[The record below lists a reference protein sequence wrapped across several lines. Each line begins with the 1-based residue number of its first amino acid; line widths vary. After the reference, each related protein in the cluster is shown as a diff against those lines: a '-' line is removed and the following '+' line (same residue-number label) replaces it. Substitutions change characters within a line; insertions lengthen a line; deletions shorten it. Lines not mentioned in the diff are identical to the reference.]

1 MIPLILLVKTGLY
14 LLMALSLLAA
24 IGVVTFRNIFHS
36 ALALA
41 GTLLGV
47 AGIYLALRADFL
59 AVVQVLLYVGAV
71 MTLILFAIM
80 LTHRLGDQT
89 IPQANRQSGPALVGL
104 LIFMA
109 LLGSLFLKTNWPISQ
124 AALTPVTALTLAN
137 ALLGEYVFPFEV
149 VSIVL
154 LAALIGA
161 VVIARKD

>member
-1 MIPLILLVKTGLY
+1 MSPLVLLVKTGIY

-24 IGVVTFRNIFHS
+24 VGVVTFRNIFHS

-59 AVVQVLLYVGAV
+59 AGVQILLYVGAV
-71 MTLILFAIM
+71 VTLILFAIM
-80 LTHRLGDQT
+80 LTHRLGDPT
-89 IPQANRQSGPALVGL
+89 IPQANKQSGPALAGL
-104 LIFMA
+104 LILAA
-109 LLGSLFLKTNWPISQ
+109 LLGSLFLKTNWPVSE
-124 AALTPVTALTLAN
+124 AALTPVTVRVLAK
-137 ALLGEYVFPFEV
+137 ALLGEFVFPFEV

-161 VVIARKD
+161 IVIARKD

>member
-1 MIPLILLVKTGLY
+1 MMPLVWLVKTGIY
-14 LLMALSLLAA
+14 LLMAASLLAA
-24 IGVVTFRNIFHS
+24 VGVVTFRNIFHS

-59 AVVQVLLYVGAV
+59 AVVQILLYVGAV

-80 LTHRLGDQT
+80 LTHRLGSQT
-89 IPQANRQSGPALVGL
+89 VPQANKQSGPALAGL
-104 LIFMA
+104 LILA
-109 LLGSLFLKTNWPISQ
+109 GLLSSLFLKTNWPVSE
-124 AALTPVTALTLAN
+124 AALAPVTVLALAK
-137 ALLGEYVFPFEV
+137 ALLGEFVFPFEV

>member
-1 MIPLILLVKTGLY
+1 MMPLVWLVKTGIY
-14 LLMALSLLAA
+14 LLMAASLLAA
-24 IGVVTFRNIFHS
+24 VGVVTFRNIFHS

-59 AVVQVLLYVGAV
+59 AVVQILLYVGAV

-80 LTHRLGDQT
+80 LTHRLGSQAV
-89 IPQANRQSGPALVGL
+89 PQANKQSGPALAGL
-104 LIFMA
+104 LIFVA
-109 LLGSLFLKTNWPISQ
+109 LLSSLFLKTNWPVSE
-124 AALTPVTALTLAN
+124 AALAPVTALDLAK
-137 ALLGEYVFPFEV
+137 ALLGEFVFPFEV

>member
-1 MIPLILLVKTGLY
+1 MPLVWLVKTGIY
-14 LLMALSLLAA
+14 LLMAASLLAA
-24 IGVVTFRNIFHS
+24 VGVVTFRNIFHS

-59 AVVQVLLYVGAV
+59 AVVQILLYVGAV

-80 LTHRLGDQT
+80 LTHRLGSQT
-89 IPQANRQSGPALVGL
+89 VPQANKQSGPALAGL
-104 LIFMA
+104 LILA
-109 LLGSLFLKTNWPISQ
+109 GLLSSLFLKTNWPVSE
-124 AALTPVTALTLAN
+124 AALAPVTVLALAK
-137 ALLGEYVFPFEV
+137 ALLGEFVFPFEV